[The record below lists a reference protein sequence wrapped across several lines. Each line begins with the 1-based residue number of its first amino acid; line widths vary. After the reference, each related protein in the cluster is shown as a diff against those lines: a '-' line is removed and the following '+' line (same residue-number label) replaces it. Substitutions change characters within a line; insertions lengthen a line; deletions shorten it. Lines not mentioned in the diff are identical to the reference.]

1 MKKKIIII
9 AIVVIIAIV
18 CLILLNKK
26 TSESSTSGNKLFS
39 SSTKYSYDNQYGDSL
54 YRDDNS
60 DNKDAVDPQHQ
71 LSWPKS
77 VYEQAASDI
86 FNLFDGFT
94 NDEEEEAVKNIIKRY
109 VLTDADWL
117 QLEQAYGTDSSKM
130 SLVQRCQDEDISRE
144 QLNKILASNGLTVR
158 V

>member
-9 AIVVIIAIV
+9 AIVVVIAIV
-18 CLILLNKK
+18 CLILLNKN
-26 TSESSTSGNKLFS
+26 TNADGTGSKLFS
-39 SSTKYSYDNQYGDSL
+39 STTKYSYDNQYGDSL